1 MLPKSNIYLLLNGNI
16 KIMSTKQPEK
26 DKEQTKQRLID
37 AVGVLLREK
46 GFRHVKVNEVAAE
59 ADVSK
64 ILIYRYFG
72 GLEGLIDAYIKQK
85 DFWITY
91 DFPNDLKGELKNEIK
106 KMYHRQ
112 IESMRG
118 DEAFKELHL
127 KELADK
133 QPLSQEVETIREKN
147 GLHLIQKVAEITR
160 RPEGEVAALASV
172 LGGAITYLSL
182 FERMSGGYNGI
193 NLHSENGWEQL
204 SKGIDIIIDSWF
216 SNYID

>member
-1 MLPKSNIYLLLNGNI
+1 
-16 KIMSTKQPEK
+16 MSTKKPEK

-37 AVGVLLREK
+37 AVGVLLQEK

-59 ADVSK
+59 AGVSK

-72 GLEGLIDAYIKQK
+72 GLDGLIDAYIKQK
-85 DFWITY
+85 DFWISY
-91 DFPNDLKGELKNEIK
+91 DFPEDIKENLKNQIK
-106 KMYHRQ
+106 QMYHRQ

-133 QPLSQEVETIREKN
+133 QPLSHEIETIREKN
-147 GLHLIQKVAEITR
+147 GLQLIQKVAEITR
-160 RPEGEVAALASV
+160 RPEEEVAALASV
-172 LGGAITYLSL
+172 LGGAVTYLTL
-182 FERMSGGYNGI
+182 FERMSGEFNGI

-204 SKGIDIIIDSWF
+204 SHGIDVIIDAWF
-216 SNYID
+216 SKYVDKK

>member
-16 KIMSTKQPEK
+16 NIMSIQQPDR

-46 GFRHVKVNEVAAE
+46 GFRHVKVNEIAAE
-59 ADVSK
+59 ANISK

-72 GLEGLIDAYIKQK
+72 GLDGLIDAYIKQK

-91 DFPNDLKGELKNEIK
+91 EFPADLKENLKSRIK
-106 KMYHRQ
+106 QMYDHQ
-112 IESMRG
+112 IKSMRC

-133 QPLSQEVETIREKN
+133 KPLSEEVETIREKN
-147 GLHLIQKVAEITR
+147 GLQLIREVAEFTS
-160 RPEGEVAALASV
+160 RPEEEVAALASV
-172 LGGAITYLSL
+172 LGGAITYFSL
-182 FERMSGGYNGI
+182 FERMNGEFNGI
-193 NLHSENGWEQL
+193 NLNSESGWEQL
-204 SKGIDIIIDSWF
+204 SKGIDVIIDSWF
-216 SNYID
+216 SKYVD

>member
-1 MLPKSNIYLLLNGNI
+1 
-16 KIMSTKQPEK
+16 MSKQQPEK

-59 ADVSK
+59 AHVSK

-72 GLEGLIDAYIKQK
+72 GLDGLIDAYIKQK

-91 DFPNDLKGELKNEIK
+91 EFPADLKVNLKSRIK
-106 KMYHRQ
+106 QMYDNQ
-112 IESMRG
+112 IKSMRS

-133 QPLSQEVETIREKN
+133 KPLSEEVEKIRERN
-147 GLHLIQKVAEITR
+147 GLQLIREVAEITQ
-160 RPEGEVAALASV
+160 RPEEEVAALASV

-182 FERMSGGYNGI
+182 FERMSGEFNGI
-193 NLHSENGWEQL
+193 NLHSESGWEQL
-204 SKGIDIIIDSWF
+204 SKGIDVIIDSWF
-216 SNYID
+216 SKYVD

>member
-1 MLPKSNIYLLLNGNI
+1 
-16 KIMSTKQPEK
+16 MSKQQPEK

-59 ADVSK
+59 AHVSK

-72 GLEGLIDAYIKQK
+72 GLDGLIDAYIKQK

-91 DFPNDLKGELKNEIK
+91 EFPADLKENLKSRIK
-106 KMYHRQ
+106 QMYDHQ
-112 IESMRG
+112 IKSMRS

-133 QPLSQEVETIREKN
+133 KPLSEEVEKIRERN
-147 GLHLIQKVAEITR
+147 GLQLIREVAEITR
-160 RPEGEVAALASV
+160 RPEEEVAALASV

-182 FERMSGGYNGI
+182 FERMSGEFNGI
-193 NLHSENGWEQL
+193 NLHSEIGWEQL
-204 SKGIDIIIDSWF
+204 SNGIDVIIDSWF
-216 SNYID
+216 SKYVD